1 LSLKRLGAKVKN
13 SHSPT
18 TQTAPFGSTVHHPF
32 RFTRRKPIQQEI
44 CSKSRT
50 TSPAHDPVRVL
61 NNSPAKT
68 GLVLKLSSSIKRRA
82 EPGKRGNK
90 KKKKGRGRERTG
102 GKTRKKESQGER
114 QETIQR
120 ERKENQRKKKKTEKQ
135 STNQTEKKTEK
146 GKKEENRRR
155 TTKNRG
161 GNQTKNSGEDRGRL
175 KQRKGKAKFLHNFGS
190 RKQQKKTGG
199 STGDRSNTR
208 STGTNH
214 SQNHKK
220 KEERRRKTCSRPGKQ
235 SVLLAIFCLICICTV
250 QVNFNS
256 LAQCRNTR
264 GLARVLL
271 CPARASDEAGPAG
284 SSPAHMD

>member
-1 LSLKRLGAKVKN
+1 
-13 SHSPT
+13 
-18 TQTAPFGSTVHHPF
+18 
-32 RFTRRKPIQQEI
+32 
-44 CSKSRT
+44 
-50 TSPAHDPVRVL
+50 
-61 NNSPAKT
+61 
-68 GLVLKLSSSIKRRA
+68 
-82 EPGKRGNK
+82 
-90 KKKKGRGRERTG
+90 
-102 GKTRKKESQGER
+102 
-114 QETIQR
+114 
-120 ERKENQRKKKKTEKQ
+120 
-135 STNQTEKKTEK
+135 
-146 GKKEENRRR
+146 
-155 TTKNRG
+155 
-161 GNQTKNSGEDRGRL
+161 L

-271 CPARASDEAGPAG
+271 CPARASDRAGQAG
-284 SSPAHMD
+284 SSPKKIESVEIKILHVLEKKCIFINLFNDIRMKNKKNTDFFLVTNF

>member
-90 KKKKGRGRERTG
+90 KKKRERQRTNR
-102 GKTRKKESQGER
+102 GKNTKKREPRREAGDYTEGKEGEP
-114 QETIQR
+114 E
-120 ERKENQRKKKKTEKQ
+120 KKKKTEKQ

-271 CPARASDEAGPAG
+271 CPARASDGAGPAG
-284 SSPAHMD
+284 SSPAHMG